1 MRLLFKH
8 LFRSIGRH
16 PLQPL
21 ILVLTV
27 MLSVT
32 FTASALTLR
41 DAITEESEAHIAAQY
56 GSADLVVTQ
65 GSGSDSRFM
74 LAERTEALLGESCA
88 TVGIFNTVLSLSDG
102 GESVFAVASDLYT
115 VGDVFDIRFSEY
127 LGISEDSLS
136 RSVLISR
143 GLAERL
149 GLSLGD
155 VLSVEILGVSRSFT
169 VCGISEALYLGKYDV
184 MLDTR
189 AVMRALSQS
198 SAFISAMGEDFLPS
212 TTLYID
218 LSDTVT
224 AGECISILS
233 SDSDFSGKSFTDVDG
248 IRNSSLITDTL
259 DFVISVSVALIIL
272 VSAAVTFACFYILSL
287 KRTDE
292 NESLTLAGA
301 RPLVMNSMQYGEIL
315 LYWLVGTPLG
325 ILLSVPASRLFG
337 IAVGLFYATP
347 TLTVAGSAIAAFV
360 MLLSVLLTATVFI
373 LTRGRRRRELPLG
386 KMSLSALV
394 LSAVLFALT
403 FALDGEARLTVGV
416 LSVLSLILLL
426 LLSAPIIARKISALA
441 SAALSKGGKTDGRG
455 VRSAP
460 IYYGLKNYLSVKVL
474 HNTTRL
480 VALLVAALISTGAL
494 VLASE
499 GFMQLGEEMLDGDY
513 AVLSPTERAYG
524 KLSESEN
531 GSVMR
536 VYQQSATYG
545 EGKTLTVLA
554 ADSPRAFNP
563 VLEIESLPSG
573 GGAVISSTCREQLSL
588 EVGDEMTV
596 MLGGA
601 PLTLTVGAV
610 ADMGIPAVIIDTEH
624 FGIGYN
630 MLLVKADEGRE
641 EAMLSELSAV
651 AAGEMSAVVEV
662 SELIKSNTELLEI
675 YVSVAY
681 VLLFA
686 LMLFATVGLA
696 DNLSESYRQRREDF
710 ELFRLAGASRRAIA
724 GVKLTE
730 VLLSLL
736 LGALVGILF
745 SLPTLFSLNEA
756 AHSLNFDLF
765 LAIEK
770 LFLLK

>member
-21 ILVLTV
+21 ILILTV

-41 DAITEESEAHIAAQY
+41 DAITEESEANIAAQY
-56 GSADLVVTQ
+56 GSADLVVAQ

-74 LAERTEALLGESCA
+74 LAERADALLGESCV

-143 GLAERL
+143 DLSDRL

-155 VLSVEILGVSRSFT
+155 GLSVEILGVQGSFT
-169 VCGISEALYLGKYDV
+169 VSGISEARYLGKYDV

-218 LSDTVT
+218 LSDEVT

-337 IAVGLFYATP
+337 LAVGLSYATP
-347 TLTVAGSAIAAFV
+347 TLTVAGSLIAAFV
-360 MLLSVLLTATVFI
+360 MLVSVLLTATVFI
-373 LTRGRRRRELPLG
+373 LTRGRRRREIPLG
-386 KMSLSALV
+386 RMSLAALAS
-394 LSAVLFALT
+394 SAVLFVLT
-403 FALDGEARLTVGV
+403 FTLDGEARLTVGV
-416 LSVLSLILLL
+416 VSVLSLILLL
-426 LLSAPIIARKISALA
+426 LLSTPIITRKISSLA
-441 SAALSKGGKTDGRG
+441 SAALSKGGKVDGRG

-524 KLSESEN
+524 RLSESEN

-563 VLEIESLPSG
+563 VLEIESLPRG

-588 EVGDEMTV
+588 DIGDAMTV

-610 ADMGIPAVIIDTEH
+610 ADMGIPAVIIDSEH

-630 MLLVKADEGRE
+630 MLLVKADGGRE

-662 SELIKSNTELLEI
+662 SELIKSHTELLEI
-675 YVSVAY
+675 YISAAY

-686 LMLFATVGLA
+686 LILFATVGLA
-696 DNLSESYRQRREDF
+696 DNLSESYRQRRGDF
-710 ELFRLAGASRRAIA
+710 ELFRLAGASRRAIV

-745 SLPTLFSLNEA
+745 SLPTLLSLNEA

-770 LFLLK
+770 LFSL

>member
-1 MRLLFKH
+1 MRILFRH

-155 VLSVEILGVSRSFT
+155 GLSVEILGVSRSFT
-169 VCGISEALYLGKYDV
+169 VSGISEARYLGKYDV

-224 AGECISILS
+224 VGECISILS

-337 IAVGLFYATP
+337 IAVGLSYATP
-347 TLTVAGSAIAAFV
+347 ALTVAGSAIAAFV

-394 LSAVLFALT
+394 LSAVLFVLT

-426 LLSAPIIARKISALA
+426 LLSAPIITRKISALA

-588 EVGDEMTV
+588 EVGDAMTV

-601 PLTLTVGAV
+601 PLILTVGAV
-610 ADMGIPAVIIDTEH
+610 ADMGLPAVIIDSEH

-630 MLLVKADEGRE
+630 MLLVKADGGRE

-662 SELIKSNTELLEI
+662 SELIKSHTELLEI
-675 YVSVAY
+675 YISAAY

-686 LMLFATVGLA
+686 LILFAAVGLA

-736 LGALVGILF
+736 LGAFVGILL

-770 LFLLK
+770 LLLL